1 MTQSYAEEILEIIER
16 RKEKEMRQ
24 RMKVNICGMPHKV
37 IECPDLFDADGTHY
51 GQIDYG
57 KCEIRIND
65 EISEDNFEE
74 TLCHEMLHG
83 ILVHIGR
90 SDLSADEAFVQALAN
105 AIFQGFEVKEYHLE
119 FGGDYTH
126 DKSSSV

>member
-1 MTQSYAEEILEIIER
+1 MV
-16 RKEKEMRQ
+16 EK
-24 RMKVNICGMPHKV
+24 MKVNVCGMLHKV

-65 EISEDNFEE
+65 GISKDNADE
-74 TLCHEMLHG
+74 TLCHEMIHG

-90 SDLSADEAFVQALAN
+90 SDLSVDEAFVQALAN
-105 AIFQGFEVKEYHLE
+105 AIFQGFVVKEYRLE
-119 FGGDYTH
+119 FGGGYTH
-126 DKSSSV
+126 DKSCTV

>member
-1 MTQSYAEEILEIIER
+1 MAE
-16 RKEKEMRQ
+16 K
-24 RMKVNICGMPHKV
+24 MKVNVCGMPHTV

-65 EISEDNFEE
+65 GISKDNANE
-74 TLCHEMLHG
+74 TLCHEMIHG

-105 AIFQGFEVKEYHLE
+105 AVYQGFTVKEYRLE
-119 FGGDYTH
+119 FGADMRESNDETTA
-126 DKSSSV
+126 D

>member
-1 MTQSYAEEILEIIER
+1 MQSYAEEILEIIER
-16 RKEKEMRQ
+16 REEIIMAE
-24 RMKVNICGMPHKV
+24 RMKVNICGMLHKV
-37 IECPDLFDADGTHY
+37 IKCPDLFDADGTHY

-65 EISEDNFEE
+65 GISKENFEE

-90 SDLSADEAFVQALAN
+90 GDLSADEALVQALAN
-105 AIFQGFEVKEYHLE
+105 AIYQGFEVKEWRLE
-119 FGGDYTH
+119 LGEVFR
-126 DKSSSV
+126 